1 MRESIDGEDDERR
14 QLQSSVLSYI
24 IETREKLAEMA
35 DLVSEK
41 ERSRTAKQ
49 IRRGI
54 TTVTLETGHL
64 KLGIKCWSCYRQ
76 AQRHS

>member
-54 TTVTLETGHL
+54 TTVTLETDHL